1 MPTSFYLANPQ
12 VTIAGTDMSD
22 QTTSATL
29 TRVSEA
35 LEQTS
40 FGNTARSYTTGL
52 QNNEVTVTMYQS
64 YIGSETYDILKS
76 LIGTTTTV
84 IIKPTTAADGPT
96 NPGFT
101 LTGCYLET
109 LPIVNASLGELSTI
123 DITFTGGVYTADIT
137 P

>member
-1 MPTSFYLANPQ
+1 MPTAFYLANPM

-64 YIGSETYDILKS
+64 YIGSETYDILKA

-123 DITFTGGVYTADIT
+123 DITFTGGVYTADVT